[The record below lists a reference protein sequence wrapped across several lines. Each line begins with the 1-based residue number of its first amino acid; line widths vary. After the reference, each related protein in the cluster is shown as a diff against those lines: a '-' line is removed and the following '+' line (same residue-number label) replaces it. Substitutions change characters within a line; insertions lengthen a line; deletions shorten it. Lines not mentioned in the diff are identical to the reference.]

1 MNIQF
6 GTGVLF
12 MAPNSGNTAANP
24 TPQRLGILQ
33 EVTVDFKADL
43 KKLYGQKQLPVAT
56 ARGKIDVT
64 AKGKFAAFNPTMLNQ
79 VYFGQIQTAGIMK
92 VADQEAQTV
101 PNTPGPYTITVT
113 HVAGVPIVDLGVT
126 YADGTPFSNQT
137 PSAAGEYTVNLA
149 TGVYT
154 FNSADANKPVLIS
167 YMYSVSTEGVT
178 IALANQLMGYAP
190 YFEAV
195 LYNNFRGKYL
205 SIQLNSCVMGD
216 FSMPT
221 KLEDFWIPD
230 FTFSAETDANDVL
243 GAIYAD
249 LI

>member
-12 MAPNSGNTAANP
+12 MAPNGGNTAANP

-33 EVTVDFKADL
+33 EVSVDFKADL

-56 ARGKIDVT
+56 ARGKIDVM

-79 VYFGQIQTAGIMK
+79 VYFGQVQTAGIMK
-92 VADQEAQTV
+92 VADQEAHAI
-101 PNTPGPYTITVT
+101 PGSPAYTVT
-113 HVAGVPIVDLGVT
+113 VTNVAGVPIVDLGVT
-126 YADGTPFSNQT
+126 FADGTPLTLVGSLTATGQ
-137 PSAAGEYTVNLA
+137 YMVNLA

-154 FNSADANKPVLIS
+154 FDSADASANVLIS
-167 YMYSVSTEGVT
+167 YMYSASSQGAT
-178 IALANQLMGYAP
+178 ITLANQLMGYAP

-216 FSMPT
+216 FTMPT

-230 FTFSAETDANDVL
+230 FSFSAETDANDVL